1 MQATRPQSYPN
12 SNPNRGIRQISPALA
27 AELGGCIS
35 ISTRFDSI
43 TLTIISLNFEFLSS
57 IKVLSPNSEFLS
69 SIKVGNVE
77 AI

>member
-1 MQATRPQSYPN
+1 MMETFRRIQATRPQSKDP
-12 SNPNRGIRQISPALA
+12 NPNRGIRQISPALA
-27 AELGGCIS
+27 AELGGCCVS

-43 TLTIISLNFEFLSS
+43 TLTIIS
-57 IKVLSPNSEFLS
+57 PNSEFPS

>member
-1 MQATRPQSYPN
+1 MMETFQMQATRPQSKDP
-12 SNPNRGIRQISPALA
+12 NPNRGIRQISPALA
-27 AELGGCIS
+27 AELGRCFS

-43 TLTIISLNFEFLSS
+43 TLTIISS
-57 IKVLSPNSEFLS
+57 NSEFLS